1 MPPWQPWRRSKVHQT
16 QKRQRQS
23 PHTAS
28 ASQLDPKSANPFPV
42 YDREISRLRAHLR
55 DLKDAEWSARS
66 HCRGWSV
73 KDIVAHLSTDEVYNQ
88 ACVDGTMRQLPFSGG
103 LTGWNGRGVRIRRG
117 MSPLETLQEWEAR
130 QERVR
135 RAWGTIGV
143 SGRIP
148 TSVGRYPLR
157 LQVWH
162 LAQEYAIHAD
172 DIEVPMPSRDRQ
184 AQLRWRAVF
193 GLFAAE
199 EYGEPVDAQ
208 LKGDRVRLHRSGRDI
223 ALDLETFIAY
233 LTNRPQQLKDASQR
247 ALVRRLVA

>member
-1 MPPWQPWRRSKVHQT
+1 MPPWRPWRRSKVHEIR
-16 QKRQRQS
+16 KRQRQS

-42 YDREISRLRAHLR
+42 YDREISRLRVHLR
-55 DLKDAEWSARS
+55 GLKGAKWSARS

-88 ACVDGTMRQLPFSGG
+88 ACLDGTLRQLPFSGG

-143 SGRIP
+143 NGQIP

-199 EYGEPVDAQ
+199 EYGEPVDAR
-208 LKGDRVRLHRSGRDI
+208 LEGDRVRLHRSGQDVD
-223 ALDLETFIAY
+223 LDLETFIAY

>member
-1 MPPWQPWRRSKVHQT
+1 M
-16 QKRQRQS
+16 
-23 PHTAS
+23 
-28 ASQLDPKSANPFPV
+28 
-42 YDREISRLRAHLR
+42 RAHLR
-55 DLKDAEWSARS
+55 GLKDAEWSARS

-143 SGRIP
+143 NGQIP

-199 EYGEPVDAQ
+199 EYREPVDAQ
-208 LKGDRVRLHRSGRDI
+208 LGRDHVRLRRSGQDI
-223 ALDLETFIAY
+223 ELDLETFIAY